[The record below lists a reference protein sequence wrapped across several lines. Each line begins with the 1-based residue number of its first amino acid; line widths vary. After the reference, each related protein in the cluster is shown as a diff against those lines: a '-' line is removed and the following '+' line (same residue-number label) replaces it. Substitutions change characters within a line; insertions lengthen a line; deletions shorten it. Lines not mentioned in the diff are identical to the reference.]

1 MENFAIAIPCL
12 NSALTLAQTLES
24 ITQTEHF
31 KGSTI
36 VLLDGGSTDFTRQI
50 YEYFASQVENIRFI
64 FREFPGVHPAERL
77 NTFIQEGDFEFI
89 SLCHSDDIYI
99 SSAMF
104 DMLMYLKQSNLW
116 AVGSQNGCFQHPA
129 DAAFNG
135 SLPYIDNHSTHP
147 ESPDQIYCEMPFWW
161 AIGWNTVLL
170 RAKDIAS
177 AQIRLDPIQYQFCN
191 DYRFNWELAK
201 LGKIANV
208 PYFTVLTR
216 HRQKGDGPQNVE
228 SLAQEVVRIK
238 ELILEEIGLKKF
250 LGNHFTNV
258 LKSISYSYGRWDTSR
273 LSYPRSHYLLLA
285 SKLMSF
291 SQNSSRLTHFEHIG
305 KELEKSLLA

>member
-1 MENFAIAIPCL
+1 MENLAIAIPCF

-24 ITQTEHF
+24 ITHSEHL
-31 KGSTI
+31 KGATI

-50 YEYFASQVENIRFI
+50 YEHFESQVKNIRFI
-64 FREFPGVHPAERL
+64 YREFPGVHPAERVNAL
-77 NTFIQEGDFEFI
+77 IQEGNYEFI
-89 SLCHSDDIYI
+89 FLCHSDDIYI
-99 SSAMF
+99 PSAMY
-104 DMLMYLKQSNLW
+104 DLLMYLKQSNLW
-116 AVGSQNGCFQHPA
+116 AIGSQNGCFQHPA
-129 DAAFNG
+129 DAAHKG
-135 SLPYIDNHSTHP
+135 ALPYVDNHSTHP
-147 ESPDQIYCEMPFWW
+147 QGPDQIYCEMPFWW
-161 AIGWNTVLL
+161 AISWNTVLL

-208 PYFTVLTR
+208 PYITVLTR
-216 HRQKGDGPQNVE
+216 HRLKGDGPKNVT
-228 SLAQEVVRIK
+228 SLAQEATSIK

-273 LSYPRSHYLLLA
+273 LTYPRSHYLLLA
-285 SKLMSF
+285 RKLMTF
-291 SQNSSRLTHFEHIG
+291 SQKFTRLTHFEHIG
-305 KELEKSLLA
+305 KELEKSLVS

>member
-12 NSALTLAQTLES
+12 NSALTLGQTLES

-50 YEYFASQVENIRFI
+50 YEYFASQVEIIRFI
-64 FREFPGVHPAERL
+64 FREFPGVHPAERV
-77 NTFIQEGDFEFI
+77 NAFILEGDFEFI
-89 SLCHSDDIYI
+89 FLCHSDDIYI
-99 SSAMF
+99 PSAMF
-104 DMLMYLKQSNLW
+104 DILVYLKKSSLW
-116 AVGSQNGCFQHPA
+116 AVGSQCGCFQHPA

-135 SLPYIDNHSTHP
+135 LLPYVDNHSTHP

-161 AIGWNTVLL
+161 AISWNTVLL

-177 AQIRLDPIQYQFCN
+177 SQIRLDPIHYQFCN

-228 SLAQEVVRIK
+228 SLAQEVTRIK

-250 LGNHFTNV
+250 LGNHFVSV

-273 LSYPRSHYLLLA
+273 LSYPRSHYMLLA
-285 SKLMSF
+285 SKLTMF
-291 SQNSSRLTHFEHIG
+291 SQNFSRLSHFEHIG
-305 KELEKSLLA
+305 KELEKSLLS